1 MLKRLAWIFS
11 KFDLIRT
18 SSNLENP
25 MKLSNP
31 AKRSLLWFA
40 AILWIAIIFLTLPYA
55 PVWRDWIAEHLHEVV
70 ILIAV
75 IAILLLVFIATMVR
89 MIRRKASFSDYVF
102 YVIIVIGYI
111 YSLSRIDIIVEQ
123 VHFVDYGLLAWL
135 IISALRTDWKDSGQY
150 LTTLLLISLV
160 GIVDE
165 YIQGLLVN
173 RVGELHDVYLNI
185 LSGALALAWL
195 RFCVKIDETP
205 SNWRTVFA
213 LALPVAGLIILSIG
227 IFNSRISEF
236 GYYIKDPE
244 IGEFYSRLPVEKLR
258 DELSGSEY
266 FKTEILPKLSRGS
279 YSELLSTLKGS
290 MYSEI
295 LVHIFCRDKRLER
308 GDFYTAFRENQILEK
323 YFSGFII
330 DTEYK
335 WTDHKKLEVEQA
347 CIDNV
352 DELYTSPVSAHIITS
367 FSETAHWII
376 ICILEGAIM
385 LIWLVVLLRRDRKR
399 ITYNHETV

>member
-1 MLKRLAWIFS
+1 
-11 KFDLIRT
+11 
-18 SSNLENP
+18 
-25 MKLSNP
+25 MKLAHP
-31 AKRSLLWFA
+31 AKRFLLWFA
-40 AILWIAIIFLTLPYA
+40 AILWTAVIFLTLPYA

-89 MIRRKASFSDYVF
+89 MIRRKASFPDYVF
-102 YVIIVIGYI
+102 YVLIVIGYI
-111 YSLSRIDIIVEQ
+111 YSLSRIDIVVEQ
-123 VHFVDYGLLAWL
+123 VHFVEYGLLAWF

-165 YIQGLLVN
+165 YIQGVLVN

-213 LALPVAGLIILSIG
+213 MALPVAGLIILGIG
-227 IFNSRISEF
+227 IFNSRISQF
-236 GYYIKDPE
+236 GYYIKNPE
-244 IGEFYSRLPVEKLR
+244 IGEFYSRIPVDRLKDKLP
-258 DELSGSEY
+258 GSEY
-266 FKTEILPKLSRGS
+266 FKTEILPKLSDGS

-290 MYSEI
+290 IYSEV

-308 GDFYTAFRENQILEK
+308 GDMYTAFRENQILEK
-323 YFSGFII
+323 YFSNFII
-330 DTEYK
+330 GTEYQ
-335 WTDHKKLEVEQA
+335 WTDRKTTEVEQV
-347 CIDNV
+347 CIDNF
-352 DELYTSPVSAHIITS
+352 DDLYKSPVSAHIITS
-367 FSETAHWII
+367 FSETAQWII
-376 ICILEGAIM
+376 ICILEGGII
-385 LIWLVVLLRRDRKR
+385 LIWLAVLLRRGR
-399 ITYNHETV
+399 IGH